1 MSDTISNTLF
11 RFVSLRSV
19 QIPDARSLSQHFL
32 SIREDLVGQGV
43 FYEAIQKRPV
53 GATKYETML
62 MASASFKEVIPTQ
75 EALQQEFAAIQPFAT
90 WLAQNKTTATVEEI
104 TDKAKEIKAID
115 TKQQG
120 KLWNNIFYQSTV
132 QEDLVLNDQMIEI
145 LKANTVVEQLK
156 LKASNETLEE
166 RAKASFVLP
175 AALFNEEMIED
186 DKIQPKVAT
195 EKPKVI
201 IPDRLMTKSINIS
214 KAKLQEEQLTILQQ
228 DLAVLANEYQKEY
241 QEAYTAAQEA
251 YDKEVAPIYTKYYQ
265 ELEEARKSF
274 CSTVPMEK
282 REYNPEDPCQQ
293 PPAVPIPSVPKF
305 DFKFREELSLKE
317 LQDKLDPI
325 SYQTLLKSIGYQE
338 KPELPSIGRRNRKE
352 ETANPERLLRTIGT
366 FDNLSTFVQA
376 SGHQN
381 QVLLTESID
390 AYQPVLSIGGIM
402 FPVNQEISN
411 QVFEY
416 GICGEM
422 VNLQRIATIFFKVP
436 DSSWKISTITVTIE
450 KETLKESYV
459 LDTTHIERSGNDITL
474 HDVEGYAASSMSD
487 RIPSTMALAIQFTN
501 GCLKRIP
508 SRDIAALV
516 CYAGELEGNCE
527 TPMVKP
533 LPTYPK
539 KFGVRLLGIADYK
552 KVEQTVH
559 CYIEGEVSNIE
570 NVMAREYREKST
582 RRLRRTEETTT
593 ETTEQEIEAFTDT
606 ITTDRFE
613 MQSEID
619 SLLQKNKSM
628 NAYMNAH
635 YGGKNYQIDGGVAQ
649 ASNTA
654 QEESIRRSVTEAKEL
669 TYQAQDRVV
678 NRIKRERMQKMVE
691 EFEENNKHGF
701 DNRKGDKHV
710 VGVYRWV
717 DKLYKNQVYNYG
729 KRMMFEFMIPE
740 PARLHVLAM
749 KDEIKSPN
757 LTIKKPLDPRTE
769 TNYRI
774 QTANQITEGKAL
786 YWAAQFNA
794 DIPTKK
800 DDIIAISA
808 SFSEQG
814 DSGSFIQNRNYTGAK
829 NYYIDLPEDYQAE
842 RAEGVF
848 HYTFAPSRLEVE
860 AHGIFTIADYRYGVG
875 RSYDDFPDGKGI
887 KDLTIDCPLGGI
899 IGKLE
904 VAFAGADVGGMSA
917 TMKIKCVLTA
927 AAYKRWQQECFQ
939 AIIEAYTLALK
950 AYNEQLAL
958 EQNKAV
964 EIKRTNPGFY
974 RQIEN
979 TVLRKNCIAYL
990 TRSNDMGKSF
1000 TNGTTIADFGV
1011 KQTKELEAYASLAKF
1026 MEQAFEWDAISYN
1039 FYPFYWGDKG
1049 HWAELYTYDES
1060 DDPIF
1065 RSFMQSGM
1073 ARVVATVRPGFE
1085 EAVQLYM
1092 STGKIWNGGE
1102 IPVIGDELY
1111 LSLIDEVRQAETVK
1125 EGKAWITRIPTSLTI
1140 LQAKSAGL
1148 EVEKA
1153 LPCNCDDT
1161 ADFEDPSQVPC
1172 SDAFVLNDNLIG
1184 GDTGPEPEPE
1194 N

>member
-1 MSDTISNTLF
+1 MENTISNTLF

-19 QIPDARSLSQHFL
+19 QIPDAQDLLQRYVQ
-32 SIREDLVGQGV
+32 IGKDLVGQGV

-53 GATKYETML
+53 DATKYETML
-62 MASASFKEVIPTQ
+62 KAAASFKEVIPTTK
-75 EALQQEFAAIQPFAT
+75 ALQEEFAGIQPFST
-90 WLAQNKTTATVEEI
+90 WLAQNKTTATPEEI
-104 TDKAKEIKAID
+104 SKKAEGIKAID

-120 KLWNNIFYQSTV
+120 KLWNNVFYQATI
-132 QEDLVLNDQMIEI
+132 QDNLVLNDQMIEI
-145 LKANTVVEQLK
+145 LKANALLEQLK
-156 LKASNETLEE
+156 LKATNDAVYEKAT
-166 RAKASFVLP
+166 ASFVLP
-175 AALFNEEMIED
+175 AELFNEEGIED
-186 DKIQPKVAT
+186 DKVQPKVAM
-195 EKPKVI
+195 EKPQIVL
-201 IPDRLMTKSINIS
+201 PNRLMTQNINIS

-228 DLAVLANEYQKEY
+228 DLAVLADEYQKEY
-241 QEAYTAAQEA
+241 QKAYTAAQEA
-251 YDKEVAPIYTKYYQ
+251 YDKDVTPIYTKYYQ

-274 CSTVPMEK
+274 CSTVPIEK
-282 REYNPEDPCQQ
+282 REYNPYDPCQQ
-293 PPAVPIPSVPKF
+293 VPNVPMPTLPKF
-305 DFKFREELSLKE
+305 EFKFKEELSVKE
-317 LQDKLDPI
+317 LEEKLDPI
-325 SYQTLLKSIGYQE
+325 SYQTLLQSIGYQE
-338 KPELPSIGRRNRKE
+338 KQ
-352 ETANPERLLRTIGT
+352 TANPSRRSIKAEEATPQRLLNTIGSYA
-366 FDNLSTFVQA
+366 NLNTYVQA
-376 SGHQN
+376 NMQN
-381 QVLLTESID
+381 NQALLTGNIE
-390 AYQPVLSIGGIM
+390 AYQAVKSIGGVL
-402 FPVNQEISN
+402 FPINNEIN
-411 QVFEY
+411 AKVLEY
-416 GICGEM
+416 NACGTLT
-422 VNLQRIATIFFKVP
+422 NLQRMATITIKLPDSSWRIATI
-436 DSSWKISTITVTIE
+436 TVSIA
-450 KETLKESYV
+450 KEALKESYI
-459 LDTTHIERSGNDITL
+459 LDASAINRSGNEVTL
-474 HDVEGYAASSMSD
+474 YNVEGYSASTMLD
-487 RIPSTMALAIQFTN
+487 RTPSTMAIDFQFTN
-501 GCLKRIP
+501 GCVKRMP
-508 SRDIAALV
+508 ALDIAARV
-516 CYAGELEGNCE
+516 CYRGELEGICGTN
-527 TPMVKP
+527 VIAP

-570 NVMAREYREKST
+570 NIMAREYREKST

-606 ITTDRFE
+606 ITTDRYE

-619 SLLQKNKSM
+619 SMLQKNKST
-628 NAYMNAH
+628 NAYVNTGYS
-635 YGGKNYQIDGGVAQ
+635 YGKFHIEGGVAQ

-740 PARLHVLAM
+740 PARLHLLAM
-749 KDEIKSPN
+749 QDEQESTI
-757 LTIKKPLDPRTE
+757 LTIKQPIDPRKHSS
-769 TNYRI
+769 NSI
-774 QTANQITEGKAL
+774 ATADQITEEKAL
-786 YWAAQFNA
+786 YWAAQYNA
-794 DIPTKK
+794 EIPVKKDENITITAAFADHGNSESYIQNENYVGAKSFSVELPEDYETFTVLGNLHYILIPTNIKAYSHG
-800 DDIIAISA
+800 IISIGQEQKEIHYRNGNSNQYRDVSFDFTNLKGISEKLELILSGGDLGAISA
-808 SFSEQG
+808 S
-814 DSGSFIQNRNYTGAK
+814 
-829 NYYIDLPEDYQAE
+829 L
-842 RAEGVF
+842 
-848 HYTFAPSRLEVE
+848 
-860 AHGIFTIADYRYGVG
+860 
-875 RSYDDFPDGKGI
+875 
-887 KDLTIDCPLGGI
+887 
-899 IGKLE
+899 
-904 VAFAGADVGGMSA
+904 
-917 TMKIKCVLTA
+917 KIKCKLKNE
-927 AAYKRWQQECFQ
+927 AYKRWQQECFQ
-939 AIIEAYTLALK
+939 AIIEAYNIEVK
-950 AYNEQLAL
+950 AYNDKLAT

-990 TRSNDMGKSF
+990 TRFNDMGKSF
-1000 TNGTTIADFGV
+1000 TSGSTIADFGV
-1011 KQTKELEAYASLAKF
+1011 QQSKELEAYASLAKF
-1026 MEQAFEWDAISYN
+1026 MEQAFEWEAISYN
-1039 FYPFYWGDKG
+1039 FYPFYWGGKG
-1049 HWAELYTYDES
+1049 HWADLYTYDES

-1172 SDAFVLNDNLIG
+1172 TDAFVLNDNLIG
-1184 GDTGPEPEPE
+1184 GDTGPEPEPV
-1194 N
+1194 NR

>member
-1 MSDTISNTLF
+1 MSDAISNTLF

-19 QIPDARSLSQHFL
+19 QIPDAEDLLQRFL
-32 SIREDLVGQGV
+32 HIREDLVGQGV

-53 GATKYETML
+53 EATKYETML
-62 MASASFKEVIPTQ
+62 KASASFKEVIPTQ

-90 WLAQNKTTATVEEI
+90 WLAQNKTTATAEEI
-104 TDKAKEIKAID
+104 TDKAKDIKAID

-145 LKANTVVEQLK
+145 LKANAVVEQLK
-156 LKASNETLEE
+156 LKATHETLEN

-175 AALFNEEMIED
+175 AALFNEDEIED
-186 DKIQPKVAT
+186 DKIQPKVAA
-195 EKPKVI
+195 EKPQIVV
-201 IPDRLMTKSINIS
+201 PNRLMTQKINIS
-214 KAKLQEEQLTILQQ
+214 KAKVQEEQLTILKQ
-228 DLAVLANEYQKEY
+228 DLAILADEYQKEY
-241 QEAYTAAQEA
+241 QQAYKEAQEA
-251 YDKEVAPIYTKYYQ
+251 YDKEGLVSPIYEKYFTAV
-265 ELEEARKSF
+265 EEARKGY
-274 CSTVPMEK
+274 CSTVVLDK

-293 PPAVPIPSVPKF
+293 PPYIPAPILPKF
-305 DFKFREELSLKE
+305 DFKFRDELSLKE
-317 LQDKLDPI
+317 LQEKLDPI
-325 SYQTLLKSIGYQE
+325 SYQTLLQSIGYQE
-338 KPELPSIGRRNRKE
+338 KQTPSLMGRRSIKE
-352 ETANPERLLRTIGT
+352 ETANPERLLQTIGT
-366 FDNLSTFVQA
+366 FDNLSSFVRANEQKNQA
-376 SGHQN
+376 S
-381 QVLLTESID
+381 LTESID
-390 AYQPVLSIGGIM
+390 AYLPMKSIGGIM
-402 FPVNQEISN
+402 FPVKQEIN
-411 QVFEY
+411 DQVFEY
-416 GICGEM
+416 GISGQI
-422 VNLQRIATIFFKVP
+422 VNLERTATIFFKVP
-436 DSSWKISTITVTIE
+436 NSSWQISTINVSIAQDKLSNTY
-450 KETLKESYV
+450 L
-459 LDTTHIERSGNDITL
+459 LDDSHLERIGNQITL
-474 HDVEGYAASSMSD
+474 LNVAEYPALEATEHLK
-487 RIPSTMALAIQFTN
+487 STMALEILFTN
-501 GCLKRIP
+501 GCVKRMP
-508 SRDIAALV
+508 ATDIAAQV
-516 CYAGELEGNCE
+516 CWSGILEGNCN
-527 TPMVKP
+527 TNVIAPAP
-533 LPTYPK
+533 YYPK

-606 ITTDRFE
+606 ITTNRYE

-619 SLLQKNKSM
+619 SILQKNKST
-628 NAYMNAH
+628 NAYLNAH

-749 KDEIKSPN
+749 KDEGESPA
-757 LTIKKPLDPRTE
+757 LTLKKPLDPRTE
-769 TNYRI
+769 TTYRI
-774 QTANQITEGKAL
+774 PTADQITEETAL
-786 YWAAQFNA
+786 YWAGQYNAEIPVKKEKYITVLGAVADNGNSGNYVQNKEFVGAKSFSIELPEEYETMGVNGILHYVLIPEKIIACSHGIITIGGEQQEVHYRNGYNNQHRTERFYFN
-794 DIPTKK
+794 DLSGIVGKLEINLTGG
-800 DDIIAISA
+800 DVGAISA
-808 SFSEQG
+808 SL
-814 DSGSFIQNRNYTGAK
+814 R
-829 NYYIDLPEDYQAE
+829 
-842 RAEGVF
+842 
-848 HYTFAPSRLEVE
+848 
-860 AHGIFTIADYRYGVG
+860 
-875 RSYDDFPDGKGI
+875 
-887 KDLTIDCPLGGI
+887 
-899 IGKLE
+899 
-904 VAFAGADVGGMSA
+904 
-917 TMKIKCVLTA
+917 IKCKWRDE
-927 AAYKRWQQECFQ
+927 AYKKWQQECFQ
-939 AIIEAYTLALK
+939 AIIEAYNLALK
-950 AYNEQLAL
+950 AYNEQLAI

-979 TVLRKNCIAYL
+979 TILRKNCIAYL
-990 TRSNDMGKSF
+990 TRFNDMGKNF
-1000 TNGTTIADFGV
+1000 TSGSTIADFAV
-1011 KQTKELEAYASLAKF
+1011 RQTKELEAYASLAKF

-1161 ADFEDPSQVPC
+1161 EDFEDPSQVPC

-1194 N
+1194 S